1 VRFARDTHP
10 VPNFSPAKES
20 LLMNAYR
27 ALSLVLLLAP
37 AAASAQTVPSFCSG
51 YPQTVGAGD
60 WQASRVFY
68 TNGRL
73 TYVMDSNQNR
83 IPDYSYAGY
92 GYGAKAIPSIP
103 QRATLSPT
111 TGDQTARIQAALNA
125 VQTPGALV
133 LAAGSWEVR
142 GTINVNRNGLVL
154 RGSGDGTTGTVLRA
168 TGDSPHQRPV
178 IAVGTRNSTWTEGT
192 RTNITTP
199 FVPVNAMSF
208 DVASTSGLSVGQ
220 AVVIRHPSTQAWINA
235 IDGGGMQNE
244 ADWAAGSVDILY
256 YRRIRGISG
265 NRVTLDA
272 PVYNHLDR
280 SLAQSTLAPVTVNVL
295 REVGVEDL
303 RIDIV
308 TSSSTNENHAWNGV
322 DVQGAHD
329 SWIRGV
335 TALHFGSAGIV
346 LENAVN
352 VTVENSQALDPHGV
366 RTGGRFYN
374 FNNEGRSQLNL
385 FRNCTATLA
394 RHSYISNGT
403 STSSGLVYTRS
414 RQQGGGSEGGH
425 RRWVQGV
432 LYDNID
438 ETGSGGQVLLI
449 NRGDFGTSH
458 GWGAV
463 HSTIW
468 KYDSEMLAQKP
479 PTAQNYAFSNAGHFR
494 TSVYFPGAFGVQ
506 ELRSGRLVPES
517 LYEAQLCERL
527 GTGTTPTDTPTP
539 TPTTATPTPTPTPT
553 PTTPT
558 SSPTPTGTPTPTPTP
573 TPTGATPVPVEIN
586 LPATAATANTNDGNV
601 PANAI
606 DNNLDTR
613 WSGNGDGAWIR
624 FDLGTPRQVTRVQIA
639 WYQGNTRSSR
649 FDLQVSD
656 NGTTWTTVSAGLLSS
671 GTTTNEEAFTLERTT
686 RYVRY
691 LGHGNNSTTKPTW
704 SSVAEV
710 SIFAVP

>member
-1 VRFARDTHP
+1 
-10 VPNFSPAKES
+10 
-20 LLMNAYR
+20 MNASR
-27 ALSLVLLLAP
+27 ALPFVLALVPSL
-37 AAASAQTVPSFCSG
+37 ASAQTTIPSFCSG

-73 TYVMDSNQNR
+73 TYVTDSGQNR
-83 IPDYSYAGY
+83 IPDYSYSGY
-92 GYGAKAIPSIP
+92 GYGAKAIPTIP

-111 TGDQTARIQAALNA
+111 SGDQTARIQAALDA
-125 VQTPGALV
+125 VQAPGALF
-133 LAAGSWEVR
+133 LAAGTWEVR
-142 GTINVNRNGLVL
+142 GTIRVSRSGLVL
-154 RGSGDGTTGTVLRA
+154 RGAGDDASGTVLRA

-178 IAVGTRNSTWTEGT
+178 VAVGTRNSTWTEGT
-192 RTNITTP
+192 KVNITTS

-208 DVASTSGLSVGQ
+208 DVASASGFAVGD
-220 AVVIRHPSTQAWINA
+220 AVVIHHPSTQAWINA
-235 IDGGGMQNE
+235 IDGGGMVAE

-256 YRRIRGISG
+256 YRRIRAISG
-265 NRVTLDA
+265 NTLTIDA
-272 PVYNHLDR
+272 PIYNHLNR
-280 SLAQSTLAPVTVNVL
+280 SLAQSTVAKVTINVL
-295 REVGVEDL
+295 REVGIENL
-303 RIDIV
+303 RVDIV
-308 TSSSTNENHAWNGV
+308 TAGGEDENHAWNGV
-322 DVQGAHD
+322 DFQGAHD

-352 VTVENSQALDPHGV
+352 VTVENCKSLDPVGI

-385 FRNCTATLA
+385 FRNCASTFA

-403 STSSGLVYTRS
+403 STSSGLVYTRCS
-414 RQQGGGSEGGH
+414 QNGGGSEGGH

-438 ETGSGGQVLLI
+438 EVGSGGQVLLI

-494 TSVYFPGAFGVQ
+494 PDVYFPGPFGVQ
-506 ELRSGRLVPES
+506 ELQSGRLVPES

-527 GTGTTPTDTPTP
+527 NTGTTP
-539 TPTTATPTPTPTPT
+539 TATPTPTPTATTAPPTATPT
-553 PTTPT
+553 PTRTPT
-558 SSPTPTGTPTPTPTP
+558 LTPTLTPTPTPS
-573 TPTGATPVPVEIN
+573 PTGGAPTPVEITI
-586 LPATAATANTNDGNV
+586 PGSAVTASTNDGNL
-601 PANAI
+601 PANTV
-606 DNNLDTR
+606 DNNLTTR

-624 FDLGTPRQVTRVQIA
+624 YDLGSMRHVARVQIA
-639 WYQGNTRSSR
+639 FFQGDTRRSR

-656 NGTTWTTVSAGLLSS
+656 TGATWTSVLTNVQSS
-671 GTTTNEEAFTLERTT
+671 GTTTAEELFTLDRDA
-686 RYVRY
+686 RFVRY
-691 LGHGNNSTTKPTW
+691 LGHGNDSTTKPTW
-704 SSVAEV
+704 NSLAEASVFV
-710 SIFAVP
+710 VP